1 MATLI
6 NNVADYF
13 CEVVSSLLEISDLH
27 FIIFTK
33 IGPHHGCSPKRFRAF
48 PAEGFLYTASPR
60 LLLHLVTSLIVS
72 THSCL
77 ICMWWRTENPEN
89 YLCCRKWWTCNPEWF
104 CGKRGKANHFSL
116 LKKTINLILHPQ
128 LMYYIHNFFTQY
140 VILLNIAVK
149 DHNKTEVELAK
160 TSLETTRLLNPVY
173 IEKRFWNEF
182 FLCENRKMLRKTLQ
196 RQPFACVLQI
206 TCS

>member
-1 MATLI
+1 MAASAFSDKSYSFNSFLI
-6 NNVADYF
+6 HLY
-13 CEVVSSLLEISDLH
+13 VVEDI
-27 FIIFTK
+27 
-33 IGPHHGCSPKRFRAF
+33 
-48 PAEGFLYTASPR
+48 
-60 LLLHLVTSLIVS
+60 
-72 THSCL
+72 
-77 ICMWWRTENPEN
+77 ENPEN
-89 YLCCRKWWTCNPEWF
+89 YLCCRKWWPCNPEWF
-104 CGKRGKANHFSL
+104 CGKRWTANHFSL

-128 LMYYIHNFFTQY
+128 LMYYIHNFFTQH

-160 TSLETTRLLNPVY
+160 TSLETTRLLKPVY

-182 FLCENRKMLRKTLQ
+182 FLCENRKMLWKTLQ